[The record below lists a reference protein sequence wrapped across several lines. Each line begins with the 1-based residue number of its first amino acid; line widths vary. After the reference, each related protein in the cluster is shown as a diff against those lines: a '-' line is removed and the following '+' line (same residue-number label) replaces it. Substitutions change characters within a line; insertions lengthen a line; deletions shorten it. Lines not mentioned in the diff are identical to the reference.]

1 MSNYSI
7 LNYLDIYGFTPYL
20 LVGGNK
26 SYGSIFGLF
35 STILSI
41 ILGFLIILY
50 FFLKLFNIDEFTL
63 ITSTITPNGIE
74 SLELSVN
81 TFYFSFALQDPI
93 TYKPIIDETIY
104 YPKIYYKLGKRDN
117 KTGFIWIN
125 KTLNYGICE
134 INDFHYEYQKFFTN
148 YDLSNMYCIKNLN
161 ESIKG
166 IFQKNEYSFI
176 FVELYQCQ
184 NITGKKNCKSQQE
197 INYYLN
203 GTFLAIDY
211 QDITIDP
218 NNYSNPG
225 VPRIGEFYTTISK
238 QYFKEIHLYFKKVI
252 VKSDRGWIFTNYKNK
267 EYIQNDYSENMF
279 SFKSSVKGNFLE
291 FSIKF
296 GDKIQTFYRTYTKAA
311 TVLSNIGGFLKFIQT
326 SFHILCYIFVDNKVY
341 QNIINKIFYFDDNIL
356 LNNGTS
362 LFKIKRSIIH
372 MNSNNLNQKNMKK
385 ILNVNLKTNV
395 FKVKNKSII
404 NINSSSNMSKN
415 SYEQSPLVFYKIKDE
430 FKNPNTNLNSV
441 SNKITMSNFNNYNTK
456 MNKMNIFK
464 DLQNIP
470 LIIQSKKINLNYCQ
484 RFCSRLKYKEV
495 PNVIKLY
502 QKGIKLIEQKLDVI
516 SIIKDS
522 FQFSLLKIMFFN
534 KEHILILDHI
544 IKTGLN
550 GEKYDKTLTSFENF
564 EKINNEFKDAYNLIF
579 NRYQNKNILNEQDNE
594 LYYIDCYFIQL
605 LNEQFNN
612 NNIKKYKK

>member
-1 MSNYSI
+1 MSFQTIINV
-7 LNYLDIYGFTPYL
+7 LDLYGFKPQL
-20 LVGGNK
+20 FIGGFK
-26 SYGSIFGLF
+26 RSGSLIGLI

-41 ILGFLIILY
+41 IMGFSISFY
-50 FFLKLFNIDEFTL
+50 FFLKLFNTNEFTV
-63 ITSTITPNGIE
+63 ITSEITPEGIE
-74 SLELSVN
+74 SLELSNN
-81 TFYFSFALQDPI
+81 TFYFSFALEDPI
-93 TYKPIIDETIY
+93 TYKSFVDESIY
-104 YPKIYYKLGKRDN
+104 YPKVYYKEAHRDQ
-117 KTGFIWIN
+117 KEGFIWTEKI
-125 KTLNYGICE
+125 LDFGPCE
-134 INDFHYEYQKFFTN
+134 LNDFGSNYHKFLIN
-148 YDLSNMYCIKNLN
+148 HNLSNYYCIKNLN
-161 ESIKG
+161 ETIKG

-197 INYYLN
+197 IDYYLN

-311 TVLSNIGGFLKFIQT
+311 TALSNIGGFLKLIQT

-341 QNIINKIFYFDDNIL
+341 QNIINKIFYFDDDIL

-362 LFKIKRSIIH
+362 SFKIKRSIIH
-372 MNSNNLNQKNMKK
+372 MNSNNLNQKKMKK

-441 SNKITMSNFNNYNTK
+441 SNKITVSNFNNYNT
-456 MNKMNIFK
+456 KMNIFK

-484 RFCSRLKYKEV
+484 RFCSRLKYKEA

-564 EKINNEFKDAYNLIF
+564 EKINNEIKDAYNLIF

-594 LYYIDCYFIQL
+594 LYYIDYYFIQL